1 MNDNKKVLDEE
12 IARIKKLLKEQEE
25 EINIEK
31 QKYYQLLELFDNVK
45 KNVVD
50 AIKEHLSKTLNE
62 TLKNLNDDIK
72 KLIID
77 IKNIDEI
84 VKTKTYY
91 PDNIDLNNKIK
102 EKILEALKD
111 PDLDQDE
118 KNDLLNY
125 GIFNADKWKEENF
138 FKYFTDL
145 DTSITQ
151 NTFKN

>member
-1 MNDNKKVLDEE
+1 MSDEKKVLDEE
-12 IARIKKLLKEQEE
+12 ITCIKKLLKEQEE

-62 TLKNLNDDIK
+62 TLKNFNDDIK
-72 KLIID
+72 KFIID

-84 VKTKTYY
+84 VKTKAYY
-91 PDNIDLNNKIK
+91 PSDIDLNNKIK

-111 PDLDQDE
+111 PNLDQDE

-125 GIFNADKWKEENF
+125 SIFNADKWKEENF

-151 NTFKN
+151 NAFKD